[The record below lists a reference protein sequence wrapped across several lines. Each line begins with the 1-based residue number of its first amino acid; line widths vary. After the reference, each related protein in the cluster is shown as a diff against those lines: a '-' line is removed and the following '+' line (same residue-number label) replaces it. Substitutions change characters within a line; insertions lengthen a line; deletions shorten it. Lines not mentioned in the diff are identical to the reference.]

1 MKSAFMFILVV
12 FAVVPALLGQDAEP
26 IKVETIRVFVWGQDS
41 SAGAI
46 SSTIEDPLTG
56 NAVRKLSYGGVEVSS
71 RLGFERIAAEQSG
84 IFLNYTTTI
93 VNDTPAPISVQYGG
107 ISVDGHP
114 APLLPLNPG
123 ALYRDQKRKGE
134 PNAAPLE
141 EMSCFSSGFLSHDH
155 VFSES
160 SASQALT
167 VASHG
172 ALTVSTV
179 IRDPRRYHSVLCSVE
194 GCYPTGT
201 VRYYLTVGDRD
212 YVFVWPGRAAVYCG
226 K

>member
-1 MKSAFMFILVV
+1 MKSAFLLMLAI
-12 FAVVPALLGQDAEP
+12 FAFVPALPGQDAEP
-26 IKVETIRVFVWGQDS
+26 IKVEAIRVFVWGQDS
-41 SAGAI
+41 PAGAI

-56 NAVRKLSYGGVEVSS
+56 NAIRKLSYGGVEVSS

-93 VNDTPAPISVQYGG
+93 VNDTSAPLSVRYGG

-114 APLLPLNPG
+114 APLLPLISG
-123 ALYRDQKRKGE
+123 AQYRDQKRKGA
-134 PNAAPLE
+134 PNAATFD

-160 SASQALT
+160 SKSQVLT
-167 VASHG
+167 VASQG

-179 IRDPRRYHSVLCSVE
+179 IRDPRQYHTVLCSAQ
-194 GCYPTGT
+194 GCHPTGT
-201 VRYYLTVGDRD
+201 VRYYLTVGDQD
-212 YVFVWPGRAAVYCG
+212 YVFVWSGRAAVYCG

>member
-1 MKSAFMFILVV
+1 MKLAFMFMLVV
-12 FAVVPALLGQDAEP
+12 FALVPALLGQDVEP
-26 IKVETIRVFVWGQDS
+26 IKVEAIRVFVWGQDS
-41 SAGAI
+41 PAGAI

-56 NAVRKLSYGGVEVSS
+56 NAIRKLSYGGVEVSS
-71 RLGFERIAAEQSG
+71 RLGFERIAAEQSR
-84 IFLNYTTTI
+84 IFLNYSTTI
-93 VNDTPAPISVQYGG
+93 VNDTPAPLSVRYGG
-107 ISVDGHP
+107 ISVDGH
-114 APLLPLNPG
+114 AAALLPLIPG
-123 ALYRDQKRKGE
+123 ALYHGQKRKGA

-167 VASHG
+167 VASQE

-179 IRDPRRYHSVLCSVE
+179 IRDPRRYHSVLCSAE

-201 VRYYLTVGDRD
+201 VRYYLTVGGQD
-212 YVFVWPGRAAVYCG
+212 YVFIWPGRAAVYCG